1 MNNNHERG
9 AQFNMAYSNARR
21 TDNLDHLQNEV
32 SEVTSLLKD
41 NVEKVLQRGERIDT
55 LQSRSEDL
63 ENNSTQFKRAAVQ
76 IKKKMWWKNCKMA
89 CILGSVIFLIIAIII
104 IVILVE
110 TKPWESSGG
119 HSGNG
124 SHVEH
129 LPSTIRPPIS
139 FQHN

>member
-1 MNNNHERG
+1 
-9 AQFNMAYSNARR
+9 MAYSNARR